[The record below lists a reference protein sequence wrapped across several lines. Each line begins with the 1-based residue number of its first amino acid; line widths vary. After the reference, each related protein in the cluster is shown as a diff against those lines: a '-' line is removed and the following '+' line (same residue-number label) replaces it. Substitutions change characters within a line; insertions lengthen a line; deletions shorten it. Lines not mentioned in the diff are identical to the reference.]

1 MLTFIGLA
9 VGLILM
15 IMVAGVAINILS
27 GLVLALTLMVRFP
40 AVGLTVAAVI
50 GYDIYA
56 RAHGMETVSVVVASM
71 IKGMQQ

>member
-27 GLVLALTLMVRFP
+27 GLVLALTLVRFP